1 MGPGGVWS
9 LSSRGSPILPLI
21 ASEERMKIALRG
33 FALCASFLGSPST
46 SSFVAWDLRT
56 SIFTLFWR
64 EIFVRVGAS
73 LFASLRNGVGSH
85 TFPFQGRF

>member
-1 MGPGGVWS
+1 
-9 LSSRGSPILPLI
+9 
-21 ASEERMKIALRG
+21 MKIALRG
-33 FALCASFLGSPST
+33 LALCASFLGSPST

-56 SIFTLFWR
+56 SRAIFTLFWR

-73 LFASLRNGVGSH
+73 LFRLLRDGVGSP